1 MMKRY
6 LYSVMSYT
14 MIAVGF
20 AILLFNIMSGAMS
33 WGLGNAAQVLLGLVM
48 MFFGVRSIMQNRY

>member
-14 MIAVGF
+14 MIAVGL
-20 AILLFNIMSGAMS
+20 AILLFNIISGAMS